1 MNDGFIKCACAVPH
15 VSVADVDSNVKEMKD
30 LMKQAVKEGAGIVVF
45 PELSITGYTC
55 GDLFGQS
62 ALLEKALS
70 GLLQLV
76 SESSGYDAIFFAGLP
91 VAVSNH
97 LYNCAAVFSK
107 GEILGLVPK
116 TYIPDY
122 HEFYE
127 VRQFFPAKDK
137 EVFDGIDVKISEDV
151 YCPFGTNLIFSSES
165 MKGLKIGVEI
175 CEDLWVPEPPSTSA
189 ALNGADIIV
198 NLSASN
204 EIIGKREYRRSLV
217 LSQSART
224 ISGYVYSCAGPSES
238 TTDTVFAGHSMIA
251 ENGTMLSESEPFFEG
266 LTFADIDVERLL
278 SERQRMNTFT
288 GTIIPDFNEIEF
300 TTPFP
305 DMELQRTF
313 PPHPFVPADENEL
326 SSRCREIFAIQTLG
340 LTKRLQAAYAK
351 KAVIG
356 ISGGLDSTLALLVT
370 VKAFDRLKL
379 ERKNIV
385 TVTMPGFGTTD
396 RTYENAITLMKH
408 LGTDIR
414 EISIVPAM
422 KQHFSDIGL
431 SEDDR
436 SVTYENSQARE
447 RTQILMDIANMENGI
462 VIGTGDLSELAL
474 GWATYNGDHMSMYGV
489 NASVPKTLVRYLV
502 RYEAVSRN
510 KDDVRLS
517 EALFDILDTPVS
529 PELLPPK
536 DGEMQ
541 QKTEDIVGPY
551 ELHDFFL
558 YYMMRFG
565 FSPKKIMRMAEI
577 AFSGS
582 YEKEEILKWEK
593 VFYKRFFSQQFK
605 RSALPDG
612 PKVGSVSLSPRGDW
626 RMPSDA
632 VSSLWISE
640 IEEMEKGV

>member
-1 MNDGFIKCACAVPH
+1 MKDGFIKCACAVPK
-15 VSVADVDSNVKEMKD
+15 VSVADVRKNVDEMKR
-30 LMKQAVKEGAGIVVF
+30 LMKEAADEGAGIIVF
-45 PELSITGYTC
+45 PELSITGYSC

-62 ALLEKALS
+62 LLLEKAIEGLFELS
-70 GLLQLV
+70 E
-76 SESSGYDAIFFAGLP
+76 ESRKYEGIFFAGLP
-91 VAVSNH
+91 FACENH
-97 LYNCAAVFSK
+97 LYNCAAAFSK

-116 TYIPDY
+116 TFIPDY

-127 VRQFFPAKDK
+127 VRQFSPAPKK
-137 EVFDGIDVKISEDV
+137 GVINVTLSGSKTV
-151 YCPFGTNLIFSSES
+151 PFGRGLIFTSKSVND
-165 MKGLKIGVEI
+165 LKIGAEI
-175 CEDLWVPEPPSTSA
+175 CEDLWAPVPPSTAA
-189 ALNGADIIV
+189 ALSGADIIV

-204 EIIGKREYRRSLV
+204 EIIGKGEYRRSLV
-217 LSQSART
+217 LSHSART
-224 ISGYVYSCAGPSES
+224 VSGYVYSCAGPFES

-251 ENGTMLSESEPFFEG
+251 ENGRMIAESEQFFHG
-266 LTFADIDVERLL
+266 ITFGEIDIERLL
-278 SERQRMNTFT
+278 SERRRMNTFT
-288 GTIIPDFNEIEF
+288 GISDTFYEEVVFESEF
-300 TTPFP
+300 MDVPLT
-305 DMELQRTF
+305 RTF
-313 PPHPFVPADENEL
+313 PAHPFVPSDENEL
-326 SSRCREIFAIQTLG
+326 SGRCKAIFEIQTRG
-340 LTKRLQAAYAK
+340 LAKRLLAAHSE
-351 KAVIG
+351 KAVLG

-370 VKAFDRLKL
+370 VKAFDSLGL
-379 ERKNIV
+379 DRKNIV
-385 TVTMPGFGTTD
+385 TLTMPGFGTTG
-396 RTYENAITLMKH
+396 RTHDNAITLMKH

-414 EISIVPAM
+414 EVSIVPAM

-436 SVTYENSQARE
+436 SVAYENAQARE
-447 RTQILMDIANMENGI
+447 RTQILMDIANMENGL
-462 VIGTGDLSELAL
+462 VVGTGDLSELAL

-489 NASVPKTLVRYLV
+489 NAGVPKTLVRYLV

-536 DGEMQ
+536 DGEIE

-565 FSPKKIMRMAEI
+565 FSPKKIMDMALS
-577 AFSGS
+577 AFKGN
-582 YEKEEILKWEK
+582 YTKEEIVKWEK
-593 VFYKRFFSQQFK
+593 VFYRRFFTQQFK

-632 VSSLWISE
+632 VSALWLQELEE
-640 IEEMEKGV
+640 I

>member
-1 MNDGFIKCACAVPH
+1 MRDGFIKCACAVSH
-15 VSVADVDSNVKEMKD
+15 VSVADIDSNVKEMKA
-30 LMKQAVKEGAGIVVF
+30 LMKEAAKKGAGIVVF
-45 PELSITGYTC
+45 PELSITGYSC
-55 GDLFGQS
+55 GDLFGQTS
-62 ALLEKALS
+62 LLKKAIEGLRELAKESEK
-70 GLLQLV
+70 
-76 SESSGYDAIFFAGLP
+76 YDGIFFAGLP
-91 VAVSNH
+91 FAVGNH
-97 LYNCAAVFSK
+97 LYNCAAAFSK

-116 TYIPDY
+116 SYIPDY

-127 VRQFFPAKDK
+127 GRQFFPGRNR
-137 EVFDGIDVKISEDV
+137 ETIDVMISPEEI
-151 YCPFGTNLIFSSES
+151 CPFGTNLIFSSAAME
-165 MKGLKIGVEI
+165 GLKIGVEI
-175 CEDLWVPEPPSTSA
+175 CEDLWTPEPPSTSA
-189 ALNGADIIV
+189 ALNGANIIV

-204 EIIGKREYRRSLV
+204 EIIGKSDYRRSLV
-217 LSQSART
+217 LSQSGRI
-224 ISGYVYSCAGPSES
+224 ISGYVYSCAGPFES

-251 ENGTMLSESEPFFEG
+251 ENGTMIAESEPFFEG
-266 LTFADIDVERLL
+266 LTFGDIDVERLL
-278 SERQRMNTFT
+278 SERRRMNTFT
-288 GTIIPDFNEIEF
+288 GRADFFEEIPFLTGFKE
-300 TTPFP
+300 TKLSRHFP
-305 DMELQRTF
+305 A
-313 PPHPFVPADENEL
+313 HPFVPSDESEL
-326 SSRCREIFAIQTLG
+326 SSRCREIFEIQTLG
-340 LTKRLQAAYAK
+340 LAKRLLAAHAE

-379 ERKNIV
+379 NRKNIV
-385 TVTMPGFGTTD
+385 TVTMPGFGTTG
-396 RTYENAITLMKH
+396 RTYDNAITLMKH
-408 LGTDIR
+408 LKTDIR

-436 SVTYENSQARE
+436 SVTYENAQARE
-447 RTQILMDIANMENGI
+447 RTQILMDIANMENGL

-474 GWATYNGDHMSMYGV
+474 GWATYNGDQMSMYGV

-502 RYEAVSRN
+502 RFEAVSRN
-510 KDDVRLS
+510 KDDTKLS

-536 DGEMQ
+536 DGEIE

-565 FSPKKIMRMAEI
+565 FSPKKIMRLATI
-577 AFSGS
+577 AFDGS
-582 YEKEEILKWEK
+582 YKKEEILKWEK

-632 VSSLWISE
+632 VSALWISE
-640 IEEMEKGV
+640 IEELEKEH

>member
-1 MNDGFIKCACAVPH
+1 MKDGFIKCACAVPH
-15 VSVADVDSNVKEMKD
+15 VCVADVESNVSEMKR
-30 LMKQAVKEGAGIVVF
+30 LMKEASDSDAKIIVF
-45 PELSITGYTC
+45 PELSITGYSC
-55 GDLFGQS
+55 GDLFGQTS
-62 ALLEKALS
+62 LLNRALEGLFELARESEK
-70 GLLQLV
+70 
-76 SESSGYDAIFFAGLP
+76 YDGIFFAGLP
-91 VAVSNH
+91 FAYQNH
-97 LYNCAAVFSK
+97 LYNCAAAFSK
-107 GEILGLVPK
+107 GEILGLIPK

-127 VRQFFPAKDK
+127 VRQFFPGDDS
-137 EVFDGIDVKISEDV
+137 VIDVTLSDEWN
-151 YCPFGTNLIFSSES
+151 CLFGKKMIFSCES
-165 MKGLKIGVEI
+165 MDSLKIGVEI
-175 CEDLWVPEPPSTSA
+175 CEDLWAPQPPSTDA

-204 EIIGKREYRRSLV
+204 EIIGKSEYRRSLV
-217 LSQSART
+217 LSQSGR
-224 ISGYVYSCAGPSES
+224 IVSGYVYSCAGPFES

-251 ENGTMLSESEPFFEG
+251 ENGRMIAESEAFHEG
-266 LTFADIDVERLL
+266 LIFGDIDVERLM
-278 SERQRMNTFT
+278 SERRRMNTFT
-288 GTIIPDFNEIEF
+288 GKSDDYIEIPFTMEISE
-300 TTPFP
+300 T
-305 DMELQRTF
+305 ELSRTF
-313 PPHPFVPADENEL
+313 PPHPFVPADESEL
-326 SSRCREIFAIQTLG
+326 SSRCRDIFRIQTLG
-340 LTKRLQAAYAK
+340 LSKRLLAAHAC

-370 VKAFDRLKL
+370 VKAFDSLGFD
-379 ERKNIV
+379 RKNII
-385 TVTMPGFGTTD
+385 TVTMPGFGTTG
-396 RTYENAITLMKH
+396 RTHDNAITLMKH
-408 LGTDIR
+408 LQTDVR

-436 SVTYENSQARE
+436 SVTYENAQARE
-447 RTQILMDIANMENGI
+447 RTQILMDIANMENGL

-474 GWATYNGDHMSMYGV
+474 GWATYNGDQMSMYGV

-510 KDDVRLS
+510 ADDTRLS

-536 DGEMQ
+536 DGEIE

-565 FSPKKIMRMAEI
+565 FSPKKIMRI
-577 AFSGS
+577 ALLAFAGR
-582 YEKEEILKWEK
+582 YEKEEIKKWET
-593 VFYKRFFSQQFK
+593 VFFKRFFTQQFK

-632 VSSLWISE
+632 VSKLWLDE
-640 IEEMEKGV
+640 IEEL